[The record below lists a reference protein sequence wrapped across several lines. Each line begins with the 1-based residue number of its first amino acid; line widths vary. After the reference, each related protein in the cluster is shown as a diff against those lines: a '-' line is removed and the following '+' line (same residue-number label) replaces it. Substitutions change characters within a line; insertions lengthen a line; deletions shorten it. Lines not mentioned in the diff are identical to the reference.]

1 MTMDG
6 RQMRKM
12 QRMGRAIIQENKVI
26 CGKVDAESSLL
37 SLSLT
42 HTHTQSHR
50 ERGKLALELRPAVLS
65 GCAWCLMRQRD
76 VKTDSHNEMA
86 DGHAV
91 EKEKHTQ
98 MHART
103 HTHTQTERE
112 RDKEQNCRHIQ
123 RAKAM

>member
-1 MTMDG
+1 
-6 RQMRKM
+6 MRKM

-103 HTHTQTERE
+103 HTQILSVKTQTHDEQLER
-112 RDKEQNCRHIQ
+112 RKR
-123 RAKAM
+123 

>member
-1 MTMDG
+1 
-6 RQMRKM
+6 
-12 QRMGRAIIQENKVI
+12 MGRAIIQENKVI
-26 CGKVDAESSLL
+26 CDKVDAESSLL

-42 HTHTQSHR
+42 HTHAQSHR

-91 EKEKHTQ
+91 EKEKHTFCT
-98 MHART
+98 RKYT
-103 HTHTQTERE
+103 HTHIDTQRDGKRE
-112 RDKEQNCRHIQ
+112 RQGTKL
-123 RAKAM
+123 